1 MDVNSILANKSSL
14 PSSVVIKPDMSPQER
29 ATESTLLKERWS
41 LIKGGLDRKQ
51 IKLSNNRIYVNNR
64 LHGEVFNAV
73 FTQSSL
79 TSATPAQPMDTTHT
93 Q

>member
-1 MDVNSILANKSSL
+1 
-14 PSSVVIKPDMSPQER
+14 MSPQER